1 VQLLQELT
9 STTAV
14 GAEAV
19 AFRLLLAAVLGFVIG
34 LDRELKN
41 RPLGLRSFM
50 LVSIGAA
57 LFSLSAQELVHLF
70 EQEEIDPTR
79 VVQGII
85 GGIGF
90 LGAGA
95 IIQARGSIIGGTTGA
110 TTWLVG
116 GIGMACGFG
125 FYLHAVLATLV
136 AVFVLTVLG
145 LVQRWLGKPSEDEVT
160 VDDLR
165 GGPPR
170 S

>member
-1 VQLLQELT
+1 MPLLQELT

-19 AFRLLLAAVLGFVIG
+19 GLRLLLAAVLGFAIG
-34 LDRELKN
+34 LDRELKR

-57 LFSLSAQELVHLF
+57 LFSLAAEELVYMF
-70 EQEEIDPTR
+70 DREMIDPTR

-95 IIQARGSIIGGTTGA
+95 IIQARGNVIIGGTTGA
-110 TTWLVG
+110 TIWMVG

-125 FYLHAVLATLV
+125 LYLHAVLAT
-136 AVFVLTVLG
+136 AVVLFVLTGLG
-145 LVQRWLGKPSEDEVT
+145 LAERWFGKGGEED
-160 VDDLR
+160 DGR
-165 GGPPR
+165 HRPPT
-170 S
+170 

>member
-1 VQLLQELT
+1 MSLWQEFT

-19 AFRLLLAAVLGFVIG
+19 GLRLLLAAVLGFAIG
-34 LDRELKN
+34 LDRELKR

-57 LFSLSAQELVHLF
+57 LFSLAAQEIVYMF
-70 EQEEIDPTR
+70 DREMIDPTR

-95 IIQARGSIIGGTTGA
+95 IIQARGSVIIGGTTGA
-110 TTWLVG
+110 TIWMVG

-125 FYLHAVLATLV
+125 LYLHAVLATAV
-136 AVFVLTVLG
+136 ALFVLTGLG
-145 LVQRWLGKPSEDEVT
+145 LAEQWFGKGGEEDDERHT
-160 VDDLR
+160 
-165 GGPPR
+165 PPT
-170 S
+170 